1 MIDVVGIIFALLVA
15 AGGIFGYVKAGSLPS
30 LIAGVSFGI
39 LLGVGAYF
47 NSIQEPI
54 PLIQIIFLVL
64 LGGLMGFR
72 WMRTGNFMPPGM
84 ITVLSVAVLVWTCVI
99 YRDHLPFAPKPEV
112 TDNVPKADET
122 VTMMQ

>member
-72 WMRTGNFMPPGM
+72 WIRTGNFMPPGM

-99 YRDHLPFAPKPEV
+99 YRDHLPFVAKADV
-112 TDNVPKADET
+112 TDNVPKAET